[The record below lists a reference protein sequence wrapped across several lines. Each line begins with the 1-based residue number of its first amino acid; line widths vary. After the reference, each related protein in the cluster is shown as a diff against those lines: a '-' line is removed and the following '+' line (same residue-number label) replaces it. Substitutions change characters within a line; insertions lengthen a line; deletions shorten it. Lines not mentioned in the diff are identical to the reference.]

1 MKQKLYKIILKIIVF
16 LPLGIIY
23 QAVFFGFKRSLFDLI
38 FFGLIVSSIIVF
50 YNWFS
55 YEKFDDIETQ
65 DFMESTHKSSIENTM
80 INWENIIN
88 ILKQQLVETKII
100 FEKEN
105 EIKIQIER
113 RFIDAILL
121 IEKIDD
127 KINLTISN
135 KMFSLFSDNARNYKF
150 LKSFI
155 TKLEIKSPQPTAGS

>member
-65 DFMESTHKSSIENTM
+65 DFMESTHKSSIENSM

-100 FEKEN
+100 FENEN

-113 RFIDAILL
+113 RFIDSILL

-135 KMFSLFSDNARNYKF
+135 KMFSFFSDNARNYKF

-155 TKLEIKSPQPTAGS
+155 AKLNAKS